1 MKLVGESVHIVVCD
15 HDPNWMLEV
24 TQELNAHPQIKVVGF
39 AQNGN
44 MLLERVRN
52 MDVDAILTE
61 ASLPDMMITEIAE
74 QLPIP
79 VFGVSRSVSEGLI
92 RTSKSKGV
100 VDIYP
105 KDEVTGEDLAN
116 SISTYV
122 DSIRQEAQPESP
134 LDVKE
139 VKRPKRKEVTRKQ
152 TVVLTYNT
160 KGGVGKSTIAAN
172 LAMAI
177 QMSPYMADRK
187 ICLVDF
193 DAGGANVV
201 TNVHLT
207 DADAANRNIAVWE
220 YLPEDISSKELDNY
234 LLEGP
239 KGMKIVA
246 APVNQATSERI
257 DINLA
262 DKILRVLKRHY
273 DIIVIDGA
281 PNISALIDSALI
293 HSTHI
298 LMITNPEGQSVRQ
311 LSRIMKLL
319 GPDPDNPN
327 KPDLS
332 HILRK
337 MFLILNY
344 AQNPTKWDLKAN
356 EVAEIVGKPIY
367 MEIPYDEV
375 VREAIHGTAK
385 KLAVELEPNSE
396 FATAIKVLANNI
408 CNAYPGTIKKEKK
421 KPSLFGMFQRK

>member
-1 MKLVGESVHIVVCD
+1 MVGDPVYLVVAD
-15 HDPNWMLEV
+15 HDAGWMLQI
-24 TQELNAHPQIKVVGF
+24 TQELNAHHQIKVVGF
-39 AQNGN
+39 AQNGA

-61 ASLPDMMITEIAE
+61 ASLPDMTIIEVAE

-79 VFGVSRSVSEGLI
+79 VFGVSRSPTDSFVQSAK
-92 RTSKSKGV
+92 TKGV
-100 VDIYP
+100 IEIYS
-105 KDEVTGEDLAN
+105 KDMVTGEELAED
-116 SISTYV
+116 IAAYI
-122 DSIRQEAQPESP
+122 DSIREKQMPESP
-134 LDVKE
+134 LHTGE
-139 VKRPKRKEVTRKQ
+139 VKKPKKIAPMKQ
-152 TVVLTYNT
+152 FVILTYNT
-160 KGGVGKSTIAAN
+160 KGGVGKSTVAAN

-207 DADAANRNIAVWE
+207 DADAANRNLAVWE
-220 YLPEDISSKELDNY
+220 YLPEDIGYNELENY

-239 KGMKIVA
+239 RGLKIVA
-246 APVNQATSERI
+246 APVNQATSEKI
-257 DINLA
+257 DIDLA
-262 DKILRVLKRHY
+262 DKILRVLKRHFN
-273 DIIVIDGA
+273 IIVIDGA

-319 GPDPDNPN
+319 APDPENPN

-332 HILRK
+332 YILRK

-344 AQNPTKWDLKAN
+344 AQNPTKWDLKPN
-356 EVAEIVGKPIY
+356 EVSEIIGKPIY

-375 VREAIHGTAK
+375 VRRALHGTTK
-385 KLAVELEPNSE
+385 KLAVELEPDSE
-396 FATAIKVLANNI
+396 FAKAIKVLANNI
-408 CNAYPGTIKKEKK
+408 CNAYPGATTEVEEKK
-421 KPSLFGMFQRK
+421 KSNILNVFNRRK